1 MSKYCLQSAFF
12 AIVGQP
18 VPSPSRLAVFEN
30 RIYWSDGTK
39 QGIMSVDKYDG
50 ANSIQVVYK
59 NKEVREPKA
68 VKIVDNLLQRHG
80 MWPLSYF
87 IDYIDNNIH
96 KLTCTYF
103 FYK

>member
-1 MSKYCLQSAFF
+1 MLT
-12 AIVGQP
+12 GQP

-68 VKIVDNLLQRHG
+68 VKIVDGLVQRHG
-80 MWPLSYF
+80 K
-87 IDYIDNNIH
+87 H
-96 KLTCTYF
+96 EACT
-103 FYK
+103 KQ